1 MELLQRNR
9 KALSHYTIV
18 NRKGRPL
25 PRKESESVLKIIAE
39 TLAEEGRTFLRYP
52 IGYVVYRGLG
62 LIPVIP
68 IPDRTAERIADKI
81 APGGFRLLSLN
92 PQIATLMKRLAVEKN
107 AAARTQLQNQ
117 ITARVDT
124 ALLSRLPRPSPPSK
138 PVTPPRMRV
147 PLAAYAEKQRQVARV
162 LAAARR
168 PGTTKT
174 LAALSLQQ
182 AAVETARKR
191 LLEKR

>member
-18 NRKGRPL
+18 NRQGRLL

-39 TLAEEGRTFLRYP
+39 TLAEEGKTFLRYP
-52 IGYVVYRGLG
+52 IGYVVYRGISS
-62 LIPVIP
+62 IPVIP

-124 ALLSRLPRPSPPSK
+124 ALLRLPRPSPPSL
-138 PVTPPRMRV
+138 TPPRMRV

-174 LAALSLQQ
+174 LAALRFQQ